1 MTLWKT
7 YNINPDTIDRHFVG
21 LDSIM
26 KKMAEGAAFVA
37 NTAMSNF
44 PPYNIKK
51 IEDNK
56 YLIEMAVAGFGKQD
70 LEITLEDNKLLI
82 KGNTST
88 STEDK
93 EKAQYLY
100 QGIAAR
106 PFTRAFTLADNVEI
120 NNAELI
126 NGMLRVWLDCLIPQ
140 PNIKKIDVT
149 EK

>member
-1 MTLWKT
+1 MTSFKT
-7 YNINPDTIDRHFVG
+7 YNFDTSNLDRYIVG
-21 LDSIM
+21 LDNVM
-26 KKMAEGAAFVA
+26 KKMADGAALAA
-37 NTAMSNF
+37 NTALSNF

-70 LEITLEDNKLLI
+70 LELTLENNKLLI
-82 KGNTST
+82 KGNTTAST
-88 STEDK
+88 DDK
-93 EKAQYLY
+93 EKSQYLY

-126 NGMLRVWLDCLIPQ
+126 NGMLRVWLDCLVPQ
-140 PNIKKIDVT
+140 PNVKKIDVI

>member
-7 YNINPDTIDRHFVG
+7 YNINPDTMGRHFVG

-26 KKMAEGAAFVA
+26 KKMAEGAEFVA
-37 NTAMSNF
+37 NTAISNF

-82 KGNTST
+82 KGNTSS

-93 EKAQYLY
+93 EKTQYLY

-126 NGMLRVWLDCLIPQ
+126 NGMLRVWLDCLVEK

>member
-1 MTLWKT
+1 MNMKT
-7 YNINPDTIDRHFVG
+7 YNFNTNNLDRYIVG
-21 LDSIM
+21 LDNVM
-26 KKMAEGAAFVA
+26 KKMAEGASIMA
-37 NTAMSNF
+37 NTALTSF

-56 YLIEMAVAGFGKQD
+56 YVIEMAVAGFGKQD
-70 LEITLEDNKLLI
+70 LEITLEDSKLLI
-82 KGNTST
+82 KGNTTS
-88 STEDK
+88 STEDT
-93 EKAQYLY
+93 EKSQYLY

-126 NGMLRVWLDCLIPQ
+126 NGMLRVWLDCLVPQ
-140 PNIKKIDVT
+140 PNVKKIDVI